1 MANLQV
7 LCRPSGILK
16 LLQIAICLTCLGL
29 IRQYGLQF
37 GTGGWIVDGSSLDRN
52 MVGVIACG
60 GMVLVTTPLLIAL
73 VAGEIAI
80 EKSFLE
86 TLFNIVGFI
95 MMVTAGIM
103 AIENYH
109 DKSDN
114 ETRDAGLA
122 MGSLA
127 IINAIIYLVDAF
139 VAFRLK
145 RV

>member
-1 MANLQV
+1 MGLRD
-7 LCRPSGILK
+7 LIRPSGFLK
-16 LLQIAICLTCLGL
+16 LVQIAICLTCLGL

>member
-1 MANLQV
+1 MGLTD
-7 LCRPSGILK
+7 LIRPSGFLK
-16 LLQIAICLTCLGL
+16 LIQIAICLTCLGL

-37 GTGGWIVDGSSLDRN
+37 GTGGWVVEGNLIDRN
-52 MVGVIACG
+52 LVGVIACG
-60 GMVLVTTPLLIAL
+60 GMVLVTAPLLIAL

-86 TLFNIVGFI
+86 TLYNIVGFI
-95 MMVTAGIM
+95 MMISAGAM
-103 AIENYH
+103 AVETYH
-109 DKSDN
+109 DAGKGD
-114 ETRDAGLA
+114 TRDAGLA

-145 RV
+145 RA